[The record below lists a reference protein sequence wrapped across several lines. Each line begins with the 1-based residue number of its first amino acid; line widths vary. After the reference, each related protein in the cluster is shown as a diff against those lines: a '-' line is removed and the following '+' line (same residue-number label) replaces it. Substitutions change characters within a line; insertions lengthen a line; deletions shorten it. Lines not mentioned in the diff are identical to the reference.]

1 MNHDVVMDRNYDLLL
16 NGKTDYDEKV
26 AVIVTHSIN
35 FVSNVRDIAVE
46 AVDGI
51 IHPNRRKIYWPSLK
65 ASKTK
70 AKSSRRGGESRIY
83 EGLIKGIFDINMPRM
98 VRTSNTDDDI

>member
-1 MNHDVVMDRNYDLLL
+1 MMR
-16 NGKTDYDEKV
+16 KA

-35 FVSNVRDIAVE
+35 FVSNVGDIAVE

-70 AKSSRRGGESRIY
+70 AKGAAEVENREYI
-83 EGLIKGIFDINMPRM
+83 
-98 VRTSNTDDDI
+98 RTP